1 MGGSRKPSSAVL
13 FALVLSVPAFA
24 AETGP
29 GADSSATPQSGE
41 LLAPEEVVVSATRI
55 SRPGFT
61 APTPVTS
68 ISEAEIETR
77 APTTLADVLSAI
89 PSFRSTASLGTS
101 GVNSRT
107 GGQVTA
113 DLRGLGPTRTLVLV
127 NGRRFVSTATDGTVD
142 LKMIPTL
149 LVDQVQVVTG
159 GASAAWGSDAVAGVV
174 NFILKD
180 KIEGIEATAQY
191 GESQRGDNQELKLAF
206 ATGGSGFDNRLRFTF
221 GADYLD
227 NKGIGSQYS
236 RDWGRQEVG
245 LITNTAFATNGL
257 PNYIFA
263 PNVHTAASTE
273 GGLIVSGPLKGV
285 AFGPGGVPYNF
296 NYGRVFGTS
305 MIGGTSEGPNPGLAA
320 ALGAPVRTLVTL
332 GHVDFEVSDRLSAFL
347 EGSVADA
354 HTGGQSQEP
363 RDVATVIQRDNAYL
377 PSSIEQ
383 QMAALNLSSI
393 TIGRTDEDIGRL
405 QLSTNDQT
413 YRAVAGLKGSLWGS
427 WRWDTYYQFGYNRYH
442 LRAGPNNRIVANYAQ
457 SVDAVLDADGQI
469 VCRSTL
475 THPGNG
481 CMPIDV
487 FGNGSEKL
495 NGYAFGTSIFTLDTR
510 EQVGALNIQGD
521 LFDLPAGSVSL
532 ALGGEYRQESGN
544 AQTDPLSS
552 VVNPVTGQI
561 GAYGIGNQVP
571 FNGEYHDREAYAE
584 TVLPVF
590 RDQVLAKSLDL
601 NAAIRET
608 DYSISGSVTTWKL
621 GFTYQPVNDLRLR
634 GTLSR
639 DIRAPNL
646 QDLFLG
652 GPSASN
658 YANVFDPV
666 RGTTVQVQQ
675 APKGN
680 LDLVPE
686 VALTKSIGFVWQPS
700 FIHQLGLSVD
710 YYNIDIRNVIAAL
723 SAPQLVSGCLAGVTA
738 YCPSLHYNPD
748 GTIAYVTSQELNLNR
763 QQTDGVD
770 FEGTYNF
777 NLSDLSTH
785 LAGQLSI
792 RALATYV
799 GRLVTIDPAG
809 YHDYVGQ
816 LSGFGRLTGVPH
828 WTGTTDTTYRL
839 NDWMINLEGHMVG
852 RGKYGV
858 TLTEGAG
865 AANTINR
872 NDVPTYFLFNLTGQR
887 TLTFGSSSLEIYA
900 LINNLFDKAPPLIPS
915 GQVGGSAES
924 STNAVFYDVIGRNFK
939 VGVRLKM

>member
-1 MGGSRKPSSAVL
+1 MRGSRKSSLAVVL
-13 FALVLSVPAFA
+13 AVMFWVSALA
-24 AETGP
+24 AETDTGL
-29 GADSSATPQSGE
+29 DE
-41 LLAPEEVVVSATRI
+41 IVVSATRI
-55 SRPGFT
+55 NRPGFS

-68 ISEAEIETR
+68 ISAAEIETR
-77 APTTLADVLSAI
+77 APTTLADVLDAI
-89 PSFRSTASLGTS
+89 PSFRSSASLETS

-127 NGRRFVSTATDGTVD
+127 DGRRFVSTATDGTVD

-180 KIEGIEATAQY
+180 KIEGVEATAQY
-191 GESQRGDNQELKLAF
+191 GESQRGDDQEVKMSF

-227 NKGIGSQYS
+227 NKGVGSQYT

-245 LITNTAFATNGL
+245 LLTNPAFATNGL
-257 PNYIFA
+257 PNYIIA
-263 PNVHTAASTE
+263 PNVHTAAATD
-273 GGLIVSGPLKGV
+273 GGLIVSGPLKGI

-305 MIGGTSEGPNPGLAA
+305 MTGGTSDGFNPGLAA
-320 ALGAPVRTLVTL
+320 ELAPPIRTIVALS
-332 GHVDFEVSDRLSAFL
+332 HVDLDVSDKLSAFL

-363 RDVATVIQRDNAYL
+363 RDTATVIQRDNAYL
-377 PSSIEQ
+377 PSAIAQ
-383 QMAALNLSSI
+383 DMAALNLSSI

-405 QLSTNDQT
+405 GLSTNDQT
-413 YRAVAGLKGSLWGS
+413 YRIVAGLKGSLWGS
-427 WRWDTYYQFGYNRYH
+427 WRWDTYYQYGYNRYH
-442 LRAGPNNRIVANYAQ
+442 LRAGPNDRIVANYAQ
-457 SVDAVLDADGQI
+457 AVDAVYDPSGQI

-481 CMPIDV
+481 CIPIDV
-487 FGNGSEKL
+487 FGDGAEKL
-495 NGYAFGTSIFTLDTR
+495 NNYAFGTAIFTLSTR
-510 EQVGALNIQGD
+510 EQVAALNIQGD
-521 LFDLPAGSVSL
+521 LFDVPAGPVSL
-532 ALGGEYRQESGN
+532 AFGAEYRQESGN

-561 GAYGIGNQVP
+561 GAYSLGNQVP
-571 FNGEYHDREAYAE
+571 FSGEYHVREAYAE
-584 TVLPVF
+584 TVLPVLK
-590 RDQVLAKSLDL
+590 DQPLAKSLDL
-601 NAAIRET
+601 NAAIRAT

-621 GFTYQPVNDLRLR
+621 GFTYQPEQEWRLR

-658 YANVFDPV
+658 YTNVFDPV

-686 VALTKSIGFVWQPS
+686 VALTKSAGFVWQPQL
-700 FIHQLGLSVD
+700 IRNLGLSVD
-710 YYNIDIRNVIAAL
+710 YYNINIRNVIAAL
-723 SAPQLVSGCLAGVTA
+723 SAPQLTSGCFAGVTA
-738 YCPSLHYNPD
+738 YCPSIHYNPD
-748 GTIAYVTSQELNLNR
+748 GTIAYVTAQEFNLNR
-763 QQTDGVD
+763 QETDGVD
-770 FEGTYNF
+770 FESTYNF
-777 NLSDLSTH
+777 KLNELNSH
-785 LAGQLSI
+785 LAGQFAI

-799 GRLVTIDPAG
+799 NKFVTIDPAG

-828 WTGTTDTTYRL
+828 WTATADTTYRL
-839 NDWMINLEGHMVG
+839 NGWMFNLEGHMVG
-852 RGKYGV
+852 PGKYSV
-858 TLTEGAG
+858 TLTDGAG
-865 AANTINR
+865 SANTVNR
-872 NDVPTYFLFNLTGQR
+872 NDVPAYFLFNLTGQR
-887 TLTFGSSSLEIYA
+887 TLTFGSSTLEIYA

-915 GQVGGSAES
+915 GQAGGTAES

-939 VGVRLKM
+939 LGVRLRM

>member
-1 MGGSRKPSSAVL
+1 MPVSCKSSLAVL
-13 FALVLSVPAFA
+13 FACVLWAPAFA
-24 AETGP
+24 DETD
-29 GADSSATPQSGE
+29 AS
-41 LLAPEEVVVSATRI
+41 LEEVVVSATRI
-55 SRPGFT
+55 DRPGFS

-89 PSFRSTASLGTS
+89 PSFRATASLGTS

-127 NGRRFVSTATDGTVD
+127 DGRRFVSTATDGTVD

-180 KIEGIEATAQY
+180 KIEGVQATVQY
-191 GESQRGDNQELKLAF
+191 GESQRGDDDETKVSF
-206 ATGGSGFDNRLRFTF
+206 ATGGSGFDGRLHFTL
-221 GADYLD
+221 GADFLD
-227 NKGIGSQYS
+227 NQGIGSQYS

-245 LITNTAFATNGL
+245 LLTNTAYATNGL
-257 PNYIFA
+257 PNYIIA
-263 PNVHTAASTE
+263 PNVHTAAATD
-273 GGLIVSGPLKGV
+273 GGIIISGPLKGT
-285 AFGPGGVPYNF
+285 AFGPGGAPYQF
-296 NYGRVFGTS
+296 NYGKVFGTS
-305 MIGGTSEGPNPGLAA
+305 MIGGTTDGYNPGLASE
-320 ALGAPVRTLVTL
+320 LAPPIRTIVTL
-332 GHVDFEVSDRLSAFL
+332 SHVDFDVSDKLSIFL

-354 HTGGQSQEP
+354 HTGGASQEP
-363 RDVATVIQRDNAYL
+363 RDAATVIQRDNAYL
-377 PSSIEQ
+377 PSSIAQE
-383 QMAALNLSSI
+383 MTALNLSSI

-405 QLSTNDQT
+405 QLNTNDQT
-413 YRAVAGLKGSLWGS
+413 YRIVAGMKGSLWGS
-427 WRWDTYYQFGYNRYH
+427 WHWDTYYQYGYNRYH
-442 LRAGPNNRIVANYAQ
+442 LRAGPNDRIVANYAQ
-457 SVDAVLDADGQI
+457 AVDAVYDANGQI

-481 CMPIDV
+481 CIPIDV
-487 FGNGSEKL
+487 FGDGAEKL
-495 NGYAFGTSIFTLDTR
+495 DNYAFGTAIFTLSTR
-510 EQVGALNIQGD
+510 EQVAALNLQGD
-521 LFDLPAGSVSL
+521 LFELPAGPVSL
-532 ALGGEYRQESGN
+532 AFGTEYRQESGN

-552 VVNPVTGQI
+552 VVNPITGQI
-561 GAYGIGNQVP
+561 GAYGLGNQVP
-571 FNGEYHDREAYAE
+571 FSGEYHVREAYAE

-590 RDQVLAKSLDL
+590 KDQLLAKSLDL
-601 NAAIRET
+601 NAAIRAT

-621 GFTYQPVNDLRLR
+621 GLTWQPEQDWRLR

-658 YANVFDPV
+658 YAVVFDPV

-680 LDLVPE
+680 LNLVPE
-686 VALTKSIGFVWQPS
+686 VALTKSAGFVWQPA
-700 FIHQLGLSVD
+700 FIRNLGLSVD
-710 YYNIDIRNVIAAL
+710 YYNIDIQHVIAAL
-723 SAPQLVSGCLAGVTA
+723 TAPQLASGCFAGVTA
-738 YCPSLHYNPD
+738 YCSSIHYNPD
-748 GTIAYVTSQELNLNR
+748 GTIAYVTAQELNLNR

-770 FEGTYNF
+770 LEGNYNF
-777 NLSDLSTH
+777 PLSDLGRH
-785 LAGQLSI
+785 LAGQLAF

-799 GRLVTIDPAG
+799 NKFVTIDPAG
-809 YHDYVGQ
+809 YHDYAGQ

-828 WTGTTDTTYRL
+828 WTATADTTYRL
-839 NDWMINLEGHMVG
+839 NGWMFNLEGHMVG
-852 RGKYGV
+852 AGKYGV

-865 AANTINR
+865 AVNTVNR
-872 NDVPTYFLFNLTGQR
+872 NDVPAYFLFNLTGRR
-887 TLTFGSSSLEIYA
+887 TLVFGSATLEIYA
-900 LINNLFDKAPPLIPS
+900 LIDNLFDKAPPLIPS

-939 VGVRLKM
+939 LGVRLKM